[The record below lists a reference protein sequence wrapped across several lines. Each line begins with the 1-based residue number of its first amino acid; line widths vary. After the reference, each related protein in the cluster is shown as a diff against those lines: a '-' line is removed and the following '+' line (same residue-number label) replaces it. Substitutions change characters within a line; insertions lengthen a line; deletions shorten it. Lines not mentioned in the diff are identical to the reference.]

1 MIIIHKITKKK
12 KKKREKIVSEKST
25 KEGKESQETYLL
37 ILTLISI
44 LVKGQEWKK
53 KMYRLI
59 SPRHLGYILTVQS
72 YSLYTFR
79 VYQHQSFKLC

>member
-1 MIIIHKITKKK
+1 MGKNCIREVYQRRKRITGKLFTYPYSDIHIGKGPRMKK
-12 KKKREKIVSEKST
+12 
-25 KEGKESQETYLL
+25 
-37 ILTLISI
+37 
-44 LVKGQEWKK
+44 KK

-59 SPRHLGYILTVQS
+59 PPRHLGYILTVQS